1 MPGFTS
7 LELPPP
13 LPAGGIFFYTDPVIT
28 DAKATSKSSIEM
40 YRKHIK
46 HEKIRID

>member
-13 LPAGGIFFYTDPVIT
+13 LPAGGIFFYNTDAAIT
-28 DAKATSKSSIEM
+28 DAKTTSGNIIKI
-40 YRKHIK
+40 YKTKHK
-46 HEKIRID
+46 A